1 MIMFVFVSNV
11 KLFYSLSKTVMAF
24 YKSNIV

>member
-11 KLFYSLSKTVMAF
+11 ILKLFYSLSKTVMSF
-24 YKSNIV
+24 YIG